1 MVLFWRDVESRV
13 ILEDFAMEKPWE
25 DLKDADEKANYLKEQ
40 VRRLWAV
47 AVEMASSQRR
57 LNDRVVKLE
66 EKNRAA

>member
-1 MVLFWRDVESRV
+1 
-13 ILEDFAMEKPWE
+13 MEKPWE